1 MRPER
6 QISGVLK
13 HKKRFKPKSPST
25 GVIKHAVIRNFFIR
39 WIFLKETCNSHLGDS
54 PSIFPSS
61 SFHLQEFKQLQRALG
76 EHLEQY
82 WKDSKIESKCLLGQ
96 FVLSL
101 TFVVHLGISWKVSR
115 SNLLVWSVAHSIC
128 FYHFT
133 PEIWKQSV
141 LTLWLCI
148 SLLHGGENLL
158 LYSSNLFA

>member
-25 GVIKHAVIRNFFIR
+25 RVIKHAVIRNFFIR

-101 TFVVHLGISWKVSR
+101 TFVVHLLQKISVLAERSHVQTCWCGQLPTQSAFTISR
-115 SNLLVWSVAHSIC
+115 LRSESNLS
-128 FYHFT
+128 
-133 PEIWKQSV
+133 
-141 LTLWLCI
+141 
-148 SLLHGGENLL
+148 
-158 LYSSNLFA
+158 